1 MRASS
6 GIGGVAREGKVAKD
20 FHSVACRA
28 YLLWQVVAYFYFWR
42 ARILHGLMTMR
53 ENQFIGHT
61 IRSHGSKLARVHK
74 HDWLILLLL
83 VAMDIGLNLIEPF
96 HRYVSAELMTDLKYP
111 FKKDTV
117 PMWAVP
123 VLAYLV
129 TANHVVSFT
138 LFNINLAHYRISGIL
153 LLQRDVYDLHHAIL
167 GLAYSLLVTA
177 IITDSIKD
185 AVGRPRPNFF
195 YRCFPDGIA
204 IFDLNDGDVLCT
216 GDKKIIKEGYKSF
229 PSGHSSWSFAGLGFL
244 ALYLCGK
251 IRVFDRNGHAAKLC
265 IVLLPYLCAALVA
278 ISRVD
283 DYWHHWTD
291 VFTGSILGAV
301 VSLICYLQFFPSPH
315 CLNEHE
321 FECMALTKTSFAL
334 RVCYYHA
341 TLRIFRRKTCTIDGS
356 VACNEDR
363 TQWDGS
369 GQERPGLPRIAT
381 RTGDWACPS
390 FTKRK
395 ELLRSRLGLIEVNG
409 YRQFLG
415 RKLGSGISKG
425 GGLHHVSATAA
436 PSRSD
441 GIEEVSRFG
450 PLVYNESVDFFSSC
464 DSTPRHARSTGFG
477 YGDDLPI
484 GRDTYAFFEGV

>member
-1 MRASS
+1 
-6 GIGGVAREGKVAKD
+6 
-20 FHSVACRA
+20 
-28 YLLWQVVAYFYFWR
+28 
-42 ARILHGLMTMR
+42 MTMR

-123 VLAYLV
+123 IYAVILPITVFLV
-129 TANHVVSFT
+129 
-138 LFNINLAHYRISGIL
+138 YYYYK
-153 LLQRDVYDLHHAIL
+153 RDVYDLHHAIL

-315 CLNEHE
+315 YLN
-321 FECMALTKTSFAL
+321 
-334 RVCYYHA
+334 
-341 TLRIFRRKTCTIDGS
+341 G
-356 VACNEDR
+356 
-363 TQWDGS
+363 
-369 GQERPGLPRIAT
+369 
-381 RTGDWACPS
+381 
-390 FTKRK
+390 
-395 ELLRSRLGLIEVNG
+395 ELEN
-409 YRQFLG
+409 
-415 RKLGSGISKG
+415 
-425 GGLHHVSATAA
+425 
-436 PSRSD
+436 
-441 GIEEVSRFG
+441 
-450 PLVYNESVDFFSSC
+450 
-464 DSTPRHARSTGFG
+464 
-477 YGDDLPI
+477 
-484 GRDTYAFFEGV
+484 

>member
-1 MRASS
+1 MSLIS
-6 GIGGVAREGKVAKD
+6 RENCPCFLRSCVYVVDPTFYNANFPLFCQYQVAKD

-123 VLAYLV
+123 IC
-129 TANHVVSFT
+129 S
-138 LFNINLAHYRISGIL
+138 NLAHYRIS
-153 LLQRDVYDLHHAIL
+153 

-315 CLNEHE
+315 YLN
-321 FECMALTKTSFAL
+321 
-334 RVCYYHA
+334 
-341 TLRIFRRKTCTIDGS
+341 G
-356 VACNEDR
+356 
-363 TQWDGS
+363 
-369 GQERPGLPRIAT
+369 
-381 RTGDWACPS
+381 
-390 FTKRK
+390 
-395 ELLRSRLGLIEVNG
+395 ELEN
-409 YRQFLG
+409 
-415 RKLGSGISKG
+415 
-425 GGLHHVSATAA
+425 
-436 PSRSD
+436 
-441 GIEEVSRFG
+441 
-450 PLVYNESVDFFSSC
+450 
-464 DSTPRHARSTGFG
+464 
-477 YGDDLPI
+477 
-484 GRDTYAFFEGV
+484 